1 MLCVPAFRDLYDELC
16 AELLAELPTTYEMPQ
31 EAVDWIKEVCSFGA
45 LLRAVGVRADTVGC
59 G

>member
-31 EAVDWIKEVCSFGA
+31 EAVDWIKEVCSLVHCYVQWLFG
-45 LLRAVGVRADTVGC
+45 ADTVGC